1 MLFSQL
7 SHFTKVKSRTL
18 KSSLTISFSHPP
30 APPSFQPQ
38 QIPLALF
45 LSKHNLN
52 PVTPH
57 HHLYYH
63 ASPSHL
69 DTGWRQLLSNWFPAL
84 TLAPSLFPKQNTI
97 FSVMWYLAF
106 SDHLFSLSNIYLSS
120 LHGFAWLYS
129 SFFLALNNIPLS
141 GCIIV
146 YLSIHLLRGILV
158 ISRYWQ
164 L

>member
-1 MLFSQL
+1 MLASTDFSNKFHPNDGNSRIHTSILDLSMNSTFISHYLFYRRSDKSFKHSAQNPNQILGPHPNMLFSQL

-84 TLAPSLFPKQNTI
+84 TLAPSLFPKQNSVI
-97 FSVMWYLAF
+97 F
-106 SDHLFSLSNIYLSS
+106 
-120 LHGFAWLYS
+120 
-129 SFFLALNNIPLS
+129 
-141 GCIIV
+141 
-146 YLSIHLLRGILV
+146 
-158 ISRYWQ
+158 
-164 L
+164 